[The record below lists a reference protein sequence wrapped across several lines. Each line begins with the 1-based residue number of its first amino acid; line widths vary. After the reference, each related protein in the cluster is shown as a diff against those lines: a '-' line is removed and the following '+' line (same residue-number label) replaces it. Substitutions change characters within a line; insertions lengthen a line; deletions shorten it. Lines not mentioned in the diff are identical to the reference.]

1 MFLVPLLPSVV
12 SPTPFYFSSCCFLQV
27 LCLLGLHK
35 DKWWV
40 IWGGLITSWTLFYF
54 SFPPH
59 NFLFFSFFFFFLR
72 THCCPAQDSASHKY
86 SIKYSQLCTLSSPS
100 VQRVKVREDSYQSP
114 GWQRPWIGE
123 QEVGKLGSI
132 FLFFLIQMV
141 LCAGNL

>member
-12 SPTPFYFSSCCFLQV
+12 SPTPFCFSSCCFLRV
-27 LCLLGLHK
+27 LCLLGPRE
-35 DKWWV
+35 DKRWV

-54 SFPPH
+54 SSPH
-59 NFLFFSFFFFFLR
+59 NFHVFFFFFFFLCA
-72 THCCPAQDSASHKY
+72 HCCPAQDLASHKY
-86 SIKYSQLCTLSSPS
+86 SIQYSQLCTLSSPS
-100 VQRVKVREDSYQSP
+100 VQRVKVREDSYQNP